1 MVTTEDPRPFLSTQ
15 RFFPG
20 AAGGE
25 LGMIEG
31 RCGEG
36 KRVLRCFLEFNIFT
50 CFDLMVLGG
59 VQRRK
64 SLHFDNCPHRG
75 IHKSLAQSLV
85 RRGLPG

>member
-15 RFFPG
+15 HFFPG

-50 CFDLMVLGG
+50 CFDLL
-59 VQRRK
+59 
-64 SLHFDNCPHRG
+64 
-75 IHKSLAQSLV
+75 
-85 RRGLPG
+85 

>member
-1 MVTTEDPRPFLSTQ
+1 MGEQALWHRLALSRDRLCCARFLGSFSPEARGAAMVTTEDPRPFLSTQ

-50 CFDLMVLGG
+50 CFDLL
-59 VQRRK
+59 
-64 SLHFDNCPHRG
+64 
-75 IHKSLAQSLV
+75 
-85 RRGLPG
+85 